1 VTSVS
6 YGPGRLRAVSRG
18 ARPRVAGSVLR
29 PTLLLLGVLLSAWAG
44 LGLVSGS
51 SLVPMIWAPAGIG
64 AALFLTTTQ
73 RWRALV
79 LSLIFVSV
87 LAAHLVQ
94 HYDPVVALGFSLSCV
109 AAVWTVRTLLVR
121 GLEGRV
127 ALLDQGDVSRL
138 IGAIAVSAA
147 VAAAGC
153 ALTDRL
159 TGHGNPLLG
168 ALAAFGAYASSM
180 MVVLPLCLRTIEFE
194 PLAGRVERI
203 VQPVILVGTTM
214 LVFWPSSAP
223 PVVFAVMPMFA
234 WYAYRGGMRE
244 ATLLLTVVTVIGTA
258 FTVAGLGPIYG
269 LGDRYDVAP
278 EVVGAVLQ
286 LFVLDCALILLPL
299 AVMTTQQRMS
309 AGRADSEGEALRQ
322 LVAAATGT
330 AIMATGRDGRVE
342 VFNPA
347 AEQMFGWSAGDVLG
361 RLPEM
366 LVPDHELASQ
376 AAYLHAQPIFADICR
391 ATVQRGG
398 GSRSWSFERQDGE
411 MRTMRMSIAALTDEL
426 GARRG
431 YLATAEDVTERE
443 AANRALLSSLE
454 HQRVAM
460 DRLQELERV
469 KTDFV
474 ATVSHEL
481 RTPITSIVGYAE
493 VLEDGMVGS
502 LTPDQHDIVGRVE
515 RNGHRLLRLV
525 EDLLTLSQIESSGIR
540 MHLETTDFADVVRL
554 AREDMVPALAE
565 RELSMTLE
573 LPPAPVVLDGDA
585 LHLQRMVVHL
595 LTNSVKFTPDGG
607 EILISVSAQED
618 TAVLVVSDSGIGICP
633 EEQARLF
640 TRFFRSRTATDRA
653 IQGVGLGL
661 TIVQSIIA
669 LHGGTIEVSSALD
682 EGTTVT
688 VKLPRVAIRAEDNT
702 VPAA

>member
-1 VTSVS
+1 MTSVS
-6 YGPGRLRAVSRG
+6 YGPGRLRAASQH
-18 ARPRVAGSVLR
+18 ARPRVAGGALR
-29 PTLLLLGVLLSAWAG
+29 PALLLLGVLLSAWAG
-44 LGLVSGS
+44 LALVPGS

-64 AALFLTTTQ
+64 AALFLTTT
-73 RWRALV
+73 RRRRPLV
-79 LSLIFVSV
+79 LTLLFLAV
-87 LAAHLVQ
+87 LAAHVA
-94 HYDPVVALGFSLSCV
+94 HRSDPVVSVGFSLSSV

-121 GLEGRV
+121 GLGGRV
-127 ALLDQGDVSRL
+127 ALLDQGDVSRM
-138 IGAIAVSAA
+138 IGAIAVAAA

-159 TGHGNPLLG
+159 SGHGNPLLA
-168 ALAAFGAYASSM
+168 ALAGFGAYSSSM

-194 PLAGRVERI
+194 PLAGRAERI
-203 VQPVILVGTTM
+203 VQPVVLVGTTI

-234 WYAYRGGMRE
+234 WYAYRGGLRE
-244 ATLLLTVVTVIGTA
+244 ATLLLTVVTVIGTT
-258 FTVAGLGPIYG
+258 FTVLKLGPIYG
-269 LGDRYDVAP
+269 LAQRYDVPP
-278 EVVGAVLQ
+278 EVVGGVLQ

-347 AEQMFGWSAGDVLG
+347 AEQMFGWSAEEVLG
-361 RLPEM
+361 QLPEI
-366 LVPDHELASQ
+366 LLPDHELASQ
-376 AAYLHAQPIFADICR
+376 AAHVHAHPTFADICR
-391 ATVQRGG
+391 ATVQGG
-398 GSRSWSFERQDGE
+398 TGARSWSFEHKDGQL
-411 MRTMRMSIAALTDEL
+411 RTVRMSIAALTDEL
-426 GARRG
+426 GERRG

-443 AANRALLSSLE
+443 AANRALLASME
-454 HQRVAM
+454 HQRAAM

-469 KTDFV
+469 KSDFV

-481 RTPITSIVGYAE
+481 RTPIASIVGYAE
-493 VLEDGMVGS
+493 VLEDGMVGA
-502 LTPDQHDIVGRVE
+502 LTPDQHDIVARVE
-515 RNGHRLLRLV
+515 RNAHRLLRLV
-525 EDLLTLSQIESSGIR
+525 EDLLTLSQIESSGIQ
-540 MHLETTDFADVVRL
+540 MELVATDFAGVVRAAGEDL
-554 AREDMVPALAE
+554 APALAE
-565 RELSMTLE
+565 RDLSMSLD
-573 LPPAPVVLDGDA
+573 LPATPVVLDGDA
-585 LHLQRMVVHL
+585 EHLHRMVLHL
-595 LTNSVKFTPDGG
+595 LTNAVKFTPDGG
-607 EILISVSAQED
+607 EILISAAAHDD

-633 EEQARLF
+633 EEQGRLF

-669 LHGGTIEVSSALD
+669 LHGGTIEVSSALG

-688 VKLPRVAIRAEDNT
+688 VRLPREAVRAEGKA

>member
-1 VTSVS
+1 MASVI
-6 YGPGRLRAVSRG
+6 YGPGRIRAVTQ
-18 ARPRVAGSVLR
+18 ARPRVTRAALR
-29 PTLLLLGVLLSAWAG
+29 PALLLLGVLFSAWAG
-44 LGLVSGS
+44 LGLVSGA

-64 AALFLTTTQ
+64 AALLLTTTQ
-73 RWRALV
+73 RWRPLVLALV
-79 LSLIFVSV
+79 FVAV
-87 LAAHLVQ
+87 LLAHLV
-94 HYDPVVALGFSLSCV
+94 HGYDPVVALGFSLSCV

-121 GLEGRV
+121 GLDGR
-127 ALLDQGDVSRL
+127 ATLMDQGDVSRM
-138 IGAIAVSAA
+138 IGAIAVAGVVAA
-147 VAAAGC
+147 VGC
-153 ALTDRL
+153 ALTDRVA
-159 TGHGNPLLG
+159 GVGNPMLA

-194 PLAGRVERI
+194 PVAGRAERI
-203 VQPVILVGTTM
+203 VQPLILVGTTV
-214 LVFWPSSAP
+214 LVFWPTSAP

-234 WYAYRGGMRE
+234 WYAYRGGLRE

-258 FTVAGLGPIYG
+258 FTVAGLGPVYG
-269 LGDRYDVAP
+269 LGVRYDVPP
-278 EVVGAVLQ
+278 EVVGGVLQ
-286 LFVLDCALILLPL
+286 LFVLDCGLILLPL

-347 AEQMFGWSAGDVLG
+347 AEQMFGWSADEVMG
-361 RLPEM
+361 RLPDV

-376 AAYLHAQPIFADICR
+376 AAYVHAQPTFIDICR

-398 GSRSWSFERQDGE
+398 GGRLWHFERKDGE
-411 MRTMRMSIAALTDEL
+411 TRTLRMSLAALTDEL
-426 GARRG
+426 GERRG

-443 AANRALLSSLE
+443 AANQALLTSLE
-454 HQRVAM
+454 HQHLAVG
-460 DRLQELERV
+460 RLQELERV
-469 KTDFV
+469 KSDFV

-481 RTPITSIVGYAE
+481 RTPITSIVGYTE
-493 VLEDGMVGS
+493 VLEDGMVGA

-525 EDLLTLSQIESSGIR
+525 EDLLTLSQIEGSGMR
-540 MHLETTDFADVVRL
+540 MEMASTDFADVVGAAYREMEP
-554 AREDMVPALAE
+554 AREE
-565 RELSMTLE
+565 RDLVMQLE
-573 LPPAPVVLDGDA
+573 LPSSPVVMDGDA
-585 LHLQRMVVHL
+585 VHLERMVVHL
-595 LTNSVKFTPDGG
+595 LTNAVKFTPDGG
-607 EILISVSAQED
+607 EVLVSVIPQDD
-618 TAVLVVSDSGIGICP
+618 TVALVVSDSGIGICP

-669 LHGGTIEVSSALD
+669 LHGGTIEVSSALG

-688 VKLPRVAIRAEDNT
+688 VRLPRTAVSTAVGDDA
-702 VPAA
+702 PAA